1 MKSRTF
7 HKVLAVFVFVIGK
20 AILPLDFNIRHT
32 WENSLQSDI
41 ERLLVQNA
49 RGFALR
55 IQNDHQ
61 HSLQQMAEEEARITE
76 TRVTIIAG
84 DGTVL
89 PDTEADP
96 KTMGNHPG
104 RLQLVAPFKANA
116 APP

>member
-61 HSLQQMAEEEARITE
+61 HSLQQMAEEQARITE
-76 TRVTIIAG
+76 TRVTLIAG

-89 PDTEADP
+89 AATAADP
-96 KTMGNHPG
+96 KT
-104 RLQLVAPFKANA
+104 LQHHARRPADSASLTA
-116 APP
+116 